1 MTEEKEEELQFKKV
15 DTTKDAETSA
25 KIAKLIEEV
34 KIRKMLSIEKSIES
48 IRNENLL
55 DMDKNAFIDI
65 MLNTNT
71 EYIKIILLRDIALSL
86 RKGLQIDKEQQ

>member
-15 DTTKDAETSA
+15 DTKDTETSA
-25 KIAKLIEEV
+25 KISKLIEEV
-34 KIRKMLSIEKSIES
+34 KIRKMLSVEKSIES